1 MPGMSFMGS
10 EFGFKG
16 TGNIRAAIENRDIA
30 VLGRSAF
37 PSQAFNLADD
47 VLGFAFGI
55 GQTLNLDRV
64 PCSIEGIEIL
74 RDTFFVLGDQQVGRI
89 ENGLR
94 RAIVPIQDDGFG
106 IGELLGEIED
116 DVLIGPAPGVNRLV
130 WIANHIDIGL
140 GGDEQLHQL
149 ILNIVGILEL
159 IDQDMVKTVGPF
171 LSDVRVLAQNPNRL
185 EQQVIEV
192 EAEHGIPRQARRH
205 LDARRHHH
213 QSRHHSL
220 AVPRPRPQE
229 ESPSPLPSKPLAFLG
244 GFNWPHHLD
253 YC

>member
-16 TGNIRAAIENRDIA
+16 TGNVRAAIENRDIA

-37 PSQAFNLADD
+37 PGQAFNLAND

-55 GQTLNLDRV
+55 GQTFNLNRI

-74 RDTFFVLGDQQVGRI
+74 RNTFFVFGDQQVSRI
-89 ENGLR
+89 EDGLR
-94 RAIVPIQDDGFG
+94 RAIIPIQDDGLG
-106 IGELLGEIED
+106 IGELLGKVKD

-130 WIANHIDIGL
+130 RIANHVDIGL

-159 IDQDMVKTVGPF
+159 IDQDMVKTMRPL
-171 LSDVRVLAQNPNRL
+171 LSDVRVLTQNPNRL

-192 EAEHGIPRQARRH
+192 EAEHGP
-205 LDARRHHH
+205 
-213 QSRHHSL
+213 
-220 AVPRPRPQE
+220 
-229 ESPSPLPSKPLAFLG
+229 ESA
-244 GFNWPHHLD
+244 
-253 YC
+253 